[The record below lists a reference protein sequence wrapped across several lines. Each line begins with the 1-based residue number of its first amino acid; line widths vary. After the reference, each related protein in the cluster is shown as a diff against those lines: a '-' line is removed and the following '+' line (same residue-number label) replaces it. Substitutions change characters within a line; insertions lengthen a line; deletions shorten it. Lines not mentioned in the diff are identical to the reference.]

1 MRPQEVETHL
11 VIADGFVST
20 PHICGV
26 ARSQP
31 SAVLPRL
38 FIGRGLTT
46 STCIFA
52 TALASRSS
60 QVPRRPRQAPRHTT
74 RRLQLRHDAPCRT
87 CARLSPP
94 LLLLLERRNPPPS
107 PGSLASELA
116 SHNPSPADCF
126 LFDPDAFKSWDP
138 AIHTELD
145 LQPHCCTAESA
156 SFNSIRY
163 VDIYQIWATIMR
175 SSNRQTAPLFSSSPL
190 AQLTRDGVIT
200 QCTHRCP
207 HRFDFAKFCGWWV
220 T

>member
-1 MRPQEVETHL
+1 MRPQVVETHL
-11 VIADGFVST
+11 VPADGFVST
-20 PHICGV
+20 LRYSHNHGDAID
-26 ARSQP
+26 AATAAAHSRRLS
-31 SAVLPRL
+31 RL

-126 LFDPDAFKSWDP
+126 LFDPDAFKSWRP
-138 AIHTELD
+138 
-145 LQPHCCTAESA
+145 
-156 SFNSIRY
+156 
-163 VDIYQIWATIMR
+163 
-175 SSNRQTAPLFSSSPL
+175 
-190 AQLTRDGVIT
+190 
-200 QCTHRCP
+200 TH
-207 HRFDFAKFCGWWV
+207 
-220 T
+220 